1 MCFLFKPEWIK
12 IVLANSN
19 NRALMEPV
27 ASGSTWAVHRK
38 IIAPCL
44 QAHSLK
50 QFHEYVERS
59 VQRAVDRISI
69 QLEHSGEKKVK
80 LDMYT
85 LFKKLSLDTV
95 GYIVTGEPLD
105 CTTNIRYDK
114 GTNHRCSPI

>member
-1 MCFLFKPEWIK
+1 MRLTSVKGVK
-12 IVLANSN
+12 GLA
-19 NRALMEPV
+19 MV
-27 ASGSTWAVHRK
+27 TGSTWAVHRK

-50 QFHEYVERS
+50 QFHDYVERS